1 CTKLE
6 QSCPPGRDCFKRQ
19 QKQDFRRATSG
30 VPAVARRPAEG
41 CGMQNRYFVQRHG
54 NHIAPST
61 FRLPV
66 TFRLVPVV
74 VSSFSPST
82 VENGWMDLPKKGARS
97 RCFGNAA
104 PLAVLFRGPLA
115 GGPPP
120 NPRPPPPQPVATTP
134 PPPPPPPPPPVRG

>member
-1 CTKLE
+1 
-6 QSCPPGRDCFKRQ
+6 RQ

-82 VENGWMDLPKKGARS
+82 VEKRMSDVAEKMARL
-97 RCFGNAA
+97 RQFRNAA
-104 PLAVLFRGPLA
+104 LLAVVIPVALVA
-115 GGPPP
+115 GCSSTPP
-120 NPRPPPPQPVATTP
+120 PPPPQPVATTP